1 MDCDNADDDNND
13 DDGFGDYDD
22 DGTILI
28 QYPSNKMLIFYNKT
42 QTCHAR
48 LRQKKL
54 THFIKIFHL
63 KYGTSRRSKYCSFCL
78 SHTLVTGL

>member
-13 DDGFGDYDD
+13 DDE

-28 QYPSNKMLIFYNKT
+28 RYPSNKRLIFFYNKT

-48 LRQKKL
+48 LKP
-54 THFIKIFHL
+54 IKYEIFY
-63 KYGTSRRSKYCSFCL
+63 KNISYKIWNQPEK
-78 SHTLVTGL
+78 